1 MKAMLCRA
9 AVASMRLLAP
19 WPLPWLRAA
28 GRAFGIVLWHLA
40 RSRREVVRTN
50 LALCMPQLDLVQR
63 EALAR
68 AVFVA
73 FAQSWLDRSW
83 LWHAPVAR
91 VRERLQLVG
100 DLSCLQGDRPVV
112 LFAPHFFGL
121 DAAWTALTLNGAR
134 RWCTIYSHQ
143 NSKEVDAWILRGRE
157 RFGSP
162 RLFGRHDGMRRI
174 VASLREGGALYLLP
188 DMDLGA
194 DDSLFV
200 PFFGVPA
207 ATVPSLSRFA
217 RLGDAAV
224 VPVLA
229 RMTPTGYEVRLLP
242 AWKDF
247 PSDDLQADTLRMN
260 RELEQWVREMPAQ
273 YYWVHRR
280 FKSRPAGEPSP
291 YGD

>member
-1 MKAMLCRA
+1 MKALLYR
-9 AVASMRLLAP
+9 VALGSMRLFAP
-19 WPLPWLRAA
+19 WPLPWVRAA
-28 GRAFGIVLWHLA
+28 GRLFGAALWHLA
-40 RSRREVVRTN
+40 RSRRQVVRTN
-50 LALCMPQLDLVQR
+50 LALCMPQLKPAQR

-73 FAQSWLDRSW
+73 FAQAWLDRGW
-83 LWHAPVAR
+83 LWHAPASCLR
-91 VRERLQLVG
+91 QRLQLDG
-100 DLSCLQGDRPVV
+100 DLSSLQGDQPVV
-112 LFAPHFFGL
+112 FFAPHFFGL
-121 DAAWTALTLNGAR
+121 DAAWTALTLHGAR
-134 RWCTIYSHQ
+134 RCCTIYSHQ
-143 NSKEVDAWILRGRE
+143 KHPAVDAWMLRGRA

-162 RLFGRHDGMRRI
+162 RLFGRHDGMRSI
-174 VASLREGGALYLLP
+174 VATLREGGALYLLP

-194 DDSLFV
+194 EDSLFV

-207 ATVPSLSRFA
+207 ATVPSLSRLA
-217 RLGDAAV
+217 RLGGAVV

-247 PSDDLQADTLRMN
+247 PGADLQADTLRMN
-260 RELEQWVREMPAQ
+260 CELEQWVREMPAQ

-291 YGD
+291 YAD